1 MTDDCAKNQAIDL
14 IKILMTTL
22 KYHYHPILQRY
33 FHG

>member
-22 KYHYHPILQRY
+22 KYHPILQRH